1 MNESSTQPCTSA
13 SPPVVPSAVVQ
24 PSAEASDGCTT
35 SADDIDPEGPA
46 AVWSKE
52 KTLLLL
58 DLCAQYKDEL
68 HDPSKKKKNIWIK
81 IANAMK
87 SKCST
92 VTWIV
97 CEKKLRNLKQT
108 YKNIKDNNSK
118 TGRGRKTWEFFDV
131 MDKLFAKDA
140 AISCNNV
147 QETTLGKRFEGHSAG
162 CEEGTDEGDGC
173 QEKVANLSAQPR
185 DKKRRKVESANAEG
199 IAELKAI
206 EERKIQSLQLLTDAV
221 VKSNKEKTDAI
232 LQMNETMKK
241 LLEKL

>member
-1 MNESSTQPCTSA
+1 MHSIRTNCT
-13 SPPVVPSAVVQ
+13 
-24 PSAEASDGCTT
+24 
-35 SADDIDPEGPA
+35 IH
-46 AVWSKE
+46 
-52 KTLLLL
+52 L
-58 DLCAQYKDEL
+58 
-68 HDPSKKKKNIWIK
+68 KKRKNIWIK